1 VQRFRVVTSVVKLF
15 VPSAMMSVAE
25 RRLGDS
31 LLSQM
36 RVYLSSCYWLQQS
49 EPFCLMLRDSAASL
63 RVAEAWGMNHSPT
76 KRGSKSSAF
85 ARCYSDFGHY
95 YHLLHCCVICKITNA
110 TLAPLWR
117 LVVLLSPK
125 QLFITTNIPGSLICV
140 CVYSAT

>member
-1 VQRFRVVTSVVKLF
+1 MQRFCLVTSVVKFF

-36 RVYLSSCYWLQQS
+36 RMHFWSCYWLEQS
-49 EPFCLMLRDSAASL
+49 EPFCIMLRESAASL

-85 ARCYSDFGHY
+85 ARCYSDFGHH
-95 YHLLHCCVICKITNA
+95 YHLLQCYVICKITNA

-117 LVVLLSPK
+117 LMVLLSPK
-125 QLFITTNIPGSLICV
+125 QLFITTYIPGNLICV
-140 CVYSAT
+140 CAYSAT